1 MINDVDVINRL
12 ITEHS
17 TDNNGRKQFIDTIIS
32 EWKQSDRLKL
42 MFTSQ
47 RYYENRNEEIDKSKR
62 VVIGRGQDNNPIQM
76 ESFLLA
82 NNKLYHPFIK
92 KLVKQKLAYLLGKP
106 FTFSSI
112 KAEDETAN
120 VMFSEVNDM
129 LGKLFHRKLINTC
142 RDAIVKTLGWM
153 QVFYDEEG
161 SLQFKRV
168 PPEEVIPLWKDSDH
182 TVLDAVIRYYGI
194 DIYEGGKKTTK
205 YYVEMYDLTGVYFY
219 TYTDGGK
226 LEVDTTRGVNGVA
239 GHFQNKTINPETG
252 KEEVVYA
259 NWARIPWI
267 PFKYDADEDCI
278 LNRVKSLIDNY
289 DKMTSNNAN
298 AVEDFPN
305 AITVVK
311 NYDGSNKEE
320 FVHNKNMYRTI
331 FVQGE
336 GDAKSLETPLDIENV
351 DKHIERL
358 RQDIYE
364 FGQGVDTQNKDIR
377 DTSGVALRFLY
388 ADLDL
393 DCVGWSIEEEASITQ
408 LVWFVLVDIKNRT
421 GKDYM
426 DVRYNI
432 IFNRDMIVN
441 ETETITN
448 CQTSVGIVS
457 DETVIAN
464 HPWTKEVKKE
474 IENIVADKKRD
485 MELENSFV
493 DNYGTGE
500 SGTGGEEATND

>member
-17 TDNNGRKQFIDTIIS
+17 TDNAGRKEFIETVIS
-32 EWKQSDRLKL
+32 EWKSSDRLKL
-42 MFTSQ
+42 MLTSQ
-47 RYYENRNEEIDKSKR
+47 RYYDNKNDEIDKAKR
-62 VVIGRGQDNNPIQM
+62 TVIGRSLDNTPIPM
-76 ESFLLA
+76 ESTLLA

-106 FTFSSI
+106 FTFSSV
-112 KAEDETAN
+112 KANDTEADE
-120 VMFSEVNDM
+120 MFSEVNDM

-142 RDAIVKTLGWM
+142 RDAIVKKLGWI
-153 QVFYDEEG
+153 QVFYDEKG
-161 SLQFKRV
+161 QLQFKRV
-168 PPEEVIPLWKDSDH
+168 PPEEVIPFWKDSDH
-182 TVLDAVIRYYGI
+182 TVLDAVVRYY
-194 DIYEGGKKTTK
+194 DVDVYDGGKKTVK
-205 YYVEMYDLTGVYFY
+205 HYVEMYDTTGVYFY
-219 TYTDGGK
+219 VYSDDGR

-239 GHFQNKTINPETG
+239 GHFQNRTIDPETG
-252 KEEVVYA
+252 KEEITYA
-259 NWARIPWI
+259 NWERIPWV

-278 LNRVKSLIDNY
+278 LSRVKSLIDNY
-289 DKMTSNNAN
+289 DKMTSHNAN

-336 GDAKSLETPLDIENV
+336 GDAKSLETPLDIGNV

-393 DCVGWSIEEEASITQ
+393 DCVGWSIEVEASITQ
-408 LVWFVLVDIKNRT
+408 VVWFILVDIKNRT
-421 GKDYM
+421 GRDYM
-426 DVRYNI
+426 NVRYNV

-448 CQTSVGIVS
+448 CMNSVGIVS
-457 DETVIAN
+457 DETIIAN
-464 HPWTKEVKKE
+464 HPWTKETKKE
-474 IENIVADKKRD
+474 IENIIRDKKRD
-485 MELENSFV
+485 LEIENSFA
-493 DNYGTGE
+493 DNYGQGV
-500 SGTGGEEATND
+500 GGGGANND